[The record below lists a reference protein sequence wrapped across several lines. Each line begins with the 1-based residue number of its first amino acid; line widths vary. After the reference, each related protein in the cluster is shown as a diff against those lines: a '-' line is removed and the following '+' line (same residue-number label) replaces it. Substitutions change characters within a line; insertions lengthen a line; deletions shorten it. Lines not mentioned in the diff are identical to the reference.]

1 MRHAIK
7 VFRYRRKAEGKTDYR
22 RRLKLLIS
30 GVPRLV
36 IRRTNKHMIAQLVEY
51 NADGDHV
58 IVTANSSE
66 LKKLGWKH
74 ATGNLPAAYL
84 TGMLAA
90 QKAKK
95 KNVKKAIVDLGLQ
108 PKSCSRLYAVIKGA
122 KDNGLDVPAS
132 EDIFPSADRISGKH
146 IAAYAAGGKFK
157 VPPTDIEKSFSDLK
171 QKLIK

>member
-7 VFRYRRKAEGKTDYR
+7 VFKYRRKAEGKTDYR
-22 RRLKLLIS
+22 KRLKLLIS
-30 GVPRLV
+30 GIPRLV
-36 IRRTNKHMIAQLVEY
+36 IRRTNKNMVAQIVEY
-51 NADGDHV
+51 SADGDHV

-74 ATGNLPAAYL
+74 ATGNLPAAHL
-84 TGMLAA
+84 TGMLVA

-95 KNVKKAIVDLGLQ
+95 LNIKKAIVDLGLQ

-132 EDIFPSADRISGKH
+132 EDIFPNIDRLTGKH
-146 IAAYAAGGKFK
+146 IVAYAKDGKFK
-157 VPPTDIEKSFSDLK
+157 VAPTDIEKSVSDLK
-171 QKLIK
+171 QKLSK